1 MAEIKD
7 ILLTKEGLAKLEAE
21 LEYLKSVRREQVA
34 ERIKQAI
41 AFGDISENAEYEDA
55 KTEQAFIEGKIIS
68 LENTLKNARLME
80 EGDIRTDI
88 VSLGSKVTLQEMKSG
103 REVVVTLVSSVESK
117 LKDGKISDE
126 SLAADPGI
134 VNIGSI
140 DKRWRQSP
148 ARCYRPPFPSLL
160 YKYSSP
166 GQGFGPA
173 GNFLC
178 SRHRSYKQK
187 FQQMVDAQ
195 GGQ

>member
-103 REVVVTLVSSVESK
+103 REVVVT
-117 LKDGKISDE
+117 
-126 SLAADPGI
+126 
-134 VNIGSI
+134 
-140 DKRWRQSP
+140 W
-148 ARCYRPPFPSLL
+148 FP
-160 YKYSSP
+160 
-166 GQGFGPA
+166 Q
-173 GNFLC
+173 
-178 SRHRSYKQK
+178 
-187 FQQMVDAQ
+187 
-195 GGQ
+195 